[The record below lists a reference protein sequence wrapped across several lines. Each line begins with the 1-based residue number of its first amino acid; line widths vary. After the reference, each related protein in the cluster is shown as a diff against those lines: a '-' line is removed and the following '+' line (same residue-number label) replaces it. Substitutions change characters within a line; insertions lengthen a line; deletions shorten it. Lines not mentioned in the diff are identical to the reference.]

1 MLESKLGEMNKCEN
15 KLKELTNKQTANI
28 LSDHEIIAMTS
39 TAAARNID
47 VLQKLGSKVILI
59 EEAAE
64 MMECQTIAC
73 LPNSINHL
81 IMIGDHQQL
90 RPKVNNMNSKGLNIS
105 LFERMIQN
113 GI

>member
-1 MLESKLGEMNKCEN
+1 MYIML
-15 KLKELTNKQTANI
+15 
-28 LSDHEIIAMTS
+28 DHDIVAMTS
-39 TAAARNID
+39 TSAARNMR
-47 VLQKLGSKVILI
+47 VLEKLGSKVVLI

-64 MMECQTIAC
+64 LMECQTISC
-73 LPNSINHL
+73 LPNSIQHL

-105 LFERMIQN
+105 LFERMIKN